1 MWVASRGGR
10 ERRDKKGFEA
20 EGIRKEFKKNL
31 KKLFKKVLTSP
42 QECGIIVR
50 LSARAGGTVIEN

>member
-20 EGIRKEFKKNL
+20 EGIRKEFKKSQ
-31 KKLFKKVLTSP
+31 KTFQK
-42 QECGIIVR
+42 GIDKPSRVWYNSQAVR
-50 LSARAGGTVIEN
+50 ESGWHGH